1 MFWGR
6 FLAIWQ
12 NFKQSLKH
20 TNTLINHLKC
30 YFERNNKVSDFTEKA
45 LGFVYKN
52 SKWSDLKNDNIKP
65 TFKLQLKSIF
75 GTILGWFVTLFI
87 LSHPFLKL
95 VGIEEPPA
103 VVALHY
109 IHSSGYD
116 WCLVP
121 FITLVYITD
130 RIYQWWSDYFL
141 IILLKQNQ

>member
-20 TNTLINHLKC
+20 ANTLINHLKC

-52 SKWSDLKNDNIKP
+52 SKWSDLKNDNVKP

-95 VGIEEPPA
+95 SR
-103 VVALHY
+103 Y
-109 IHSSGYD
+109 RRTSCSSS
-116 WCLVP
+116 
-121 FITLVYITD
+121 ITLHPLFRLWLVSRTFYNTSL
-130 RIYQWWSDYFL
+130 YNW
-141 IILLKQNQ
+141 